1 MNKFILIPREQYER
15 FCEFQLSEQ
24 QNKGLLKSDQ
34 RGHETESNI
43 KPNEVNLHLT
53 SSDQKTLL
61 PPTKSIIKPDEVNF
75 HPTSSDQKTLPP
87 PGLPII
93 IIKKNFGSC
102 IQGLRYNLNQ
112 ANSNCTFKL
121 IHKNVKKG
129 SYSLTFA

>member
-15 FCEFQLSEQ
+15 FREFQLSEQ

-43 KPNEVNLHLT
+43 KPNEVNLHPT

-93 IIKKNFGSC
+93 IRKKNSSVDLKKIREK
-102 IQGLRYNLNQ
+102 IQRGGDGEKKKKPEWVQ
-112 ANSNCTFKL
+112 KW
-121 IHKNVKKG
+121 IKGVK
-129 SYSLTFA
+129 